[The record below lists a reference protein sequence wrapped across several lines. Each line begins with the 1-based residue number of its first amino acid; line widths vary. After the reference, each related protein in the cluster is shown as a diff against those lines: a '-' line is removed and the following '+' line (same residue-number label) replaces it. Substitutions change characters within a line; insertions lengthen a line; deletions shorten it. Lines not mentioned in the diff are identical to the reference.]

1 MKTYYVPVQSLCDV
15 ERNLNA
21 AGVEF
26 ATVREARAEM
36 MRRGGFGVIVK
47 AETDGGAVLS
57 IVDYTTPR
65 AQKHN

>member
-26 ATVREARAEM
+26 ATVREARTEM
-36 MRRGGFGVIVK
+36 LRHGGFGVVIK

-57 IVDYTTPR
+57 IVE
-65 AQKHN
+65 